1 MVGELKYKR
10 PKPARFSK
18 HQKWDILH
26 FTKVLSTLQDQALTI
41 PKAYAQRDY
50 QHYTMEQDS
59 ACWSN
64 LFQKP
69 KQNNHVCKAL
79 SAYSALKN
87 HEGTDLFF
95 AGTSFRWWLGT
106 VAQFL
111 YRLSVGLKR
120 EVTSVQELVRVAH
133 LTLKSFHPVSGLC
146 LLHYERTGDFYLV
159 TNVHWQTWRSH
170 AYASL
175 LYT

>member
-10 PKPARFSK
+10 PKPARCSK

-95 AGTSFRWWLGT
+95 AGTSFR
-106 VAQFL
+106 
-111 YRLSVGLKR
+111 
-120 EVTSVQELVRVAH
+120 
-133 LTLKSFHPVSGLC
+133 
-146 LLHYERTGDFYLV
+146 
-159 TNVHWQTWRSH
+159 
-170 AYASL
+170 
-175 LYT
+175 